1 MALVSVGMC
10 VPLGKW
16 DVANSMELGPSS
28 TGRGEGRG
36 VRLGKGYSQGDK
48 FSIRRQGRRK
58 MDFAELKI
66 S

>member
-16 DVANSMELGPSS
+16 DVANSTELGRSS
-28 TGRGEGRG
+28 TRRGEGRR

-48 FSIRRQGRRK
+48 FSIRPPGRHE